1 MEGRKQDVIEGY
13 LHRAQLMCAQSD
25 KEAQKLVTAGIVPT
39 VILLLKA
46 RALDANGLDIV
57 LITLGTLAYV
67 RLMFRKSLLTPN
79 EIVDVIPSLQ
89 ILFFGQT
96 PL

>member
-1 MEGRKQDVIEGY
+1 MEGRKQEVIEDY
-13 LHRAQLMCAQSD
+13 LHRAQLMCSQSD

-67 RLMFRKSLLTPN
+67 HLVFENHVRCRTKF
-79 EIVDVIPSLQ
+79 VDVIPSRL

-96 PL
+96 PP